1 MNDAENWEK
10 LVAALRMHG
19 YLYDNVKEPPTVL
32 AHGENGMIMVQ
43 RQGNDLVLHQ
53 LGQESLL
60 VDPTIEAV
68 LAEVGRRCG
77 APQPFTPAMSNGAVA
92 GTSVPTASIPRRTTR
107 LM

>member
-32 AHGENGMIMVQ
+32 AHGENGMIMLQ

-77 APQPFTPAMSNGAVA
+77 APRPFVSEAASVA
-92 GTSVPTASIPRRTTR
+92 SANWTTASIPRRTGVAT
-107 LM
+107 